1 MENAT
6 KALLIAAAILIA
18 IVLISI
24 GVFVLRQGQDAMSSA
39 DMSEAQILAFN
50 SKFES
55 YGGTQRGSQVK
66 ALIDRVIAS
75 NREQTADTT
84 SDTSA
89 VVEVDLAGT
98 SIITKASPTPN
109 SLSKTPSTA
118 QYYTVTIHKAD
129 KTGLVDKITIT
140 E

>member
-75 NREQTADTT
+75 NREQTATT